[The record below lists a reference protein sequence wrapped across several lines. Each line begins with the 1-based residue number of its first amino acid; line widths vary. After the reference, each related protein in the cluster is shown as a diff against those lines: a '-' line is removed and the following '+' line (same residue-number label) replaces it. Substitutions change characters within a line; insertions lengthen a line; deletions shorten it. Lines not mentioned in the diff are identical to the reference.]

1 MRRFFYNQPN
11 LLQVGSTVPL
21 TEEIFHH
28 WCKVLRASMGEQA
41 LFFDGQGGEY
51 TVTLTDITKK
61 QALVTIN
68 DFNPINR
75 DLPFTVNIALVMS
88 RGERMD
94 YAIQK
99 ATELGVSSIQ
109 LLTSQHGEVR
119 LKADQADKKLAH
131 WQQVAVSA
139 CEQCGLNIVPNL
151 LAPKAFSDWI
161 DEPAGV
167 PISNTV
173 TKLILAVPPDD
184 SGVVTSCNQIE
195 GSDIEHSDIE
205 HNDIEPIA
213 PYTPY
218 PNPLPHIT
226 NQFRQCSLAQ
236 FWLLIGAEGGFSA
249 QEITQAI
256 ERGFIPWQI
265 GERVLR
271 TETAPV
277 VALSS
282 LLTLHQTLTLAKE

>member
-11 LLQVGSTVPL
+11 LLQVGSTMPL
-21 TEEIFHH
+21 TEDIFHH

-119 LKADQADKKLAH
+119 LKADQTDKKLAH
-131 WQQVAVSA
+131 WQQVSVSA
-139 CEQCGLNIVPNL
+139 CEQCGLNIVPTL

-161 DEPAGV
+161 DELAGV
-167 PISNTV
+167 PISNNV
-173 TKLILAVPPDD
+173 TKLILAVPSEDR
-184 SGVVTSCNQIE
+184 GVVPPCNKIE
-195 GSDIEHSDIE
+195 GNDIE
-205 HNDIEPIA
+205 HNDIEPIT
-213 PYTPY
+213 PYT
-218 PNPLPHIT
+218 NPLPHIT

-236 FWLLIGAEGGFSA
+236 FWLLIGAEGGFSE
-249 QEITQAI
+249 QEVTHAI
-256 ERGFIPWQI
+256 ERGFMPWQI

-282 LLTLHQTLTLAKE
+282 LLTLYQTLTLAQE

>member
-28 WCKVLRASMGEQA
+28 WCKVLRASIGEQA

-51 TVTLTDITKK
+51 TVTLTDVTKK

-75 DLPFTVNIALVMS
+75 ALPFTVNIALVMS

-99 ATELGVSSIQ
+99 STELGVSSIQ

-119 LKADQADKKLAH
+119 LKADQAAKKLAH

-167 PISNTV
+167 HTSANV

-184 SGVVTSCNQIE
+184 SGLVTPCNQIE
-195 GSDIEHSDIE
+195 GNDIQQ
-205 HNDIEPIA
+205 NGIEPIT

-236 FWLLIGAEGGFSA
+236 FWLLIGAEGGFSE

-256 ERGFIPWQI
+256 ERGFMPWQI

-282 LLTLHQTLTLAKE
+282 LLTLHQTLTLAQE

>member
-1 MRRFFYNQPN
+1 
-11 LLQVGSTVPL
+11 
-21 TEEIFHH
+21 
-28 WCKVLRASMGEQA
+28 
-41 LFFDGQGGEY
+41 
-51 TVTLTDITKK
+51 
-61 QALVTIN
+61 
-68 DFNPINR
+68 
-75 DLPFTVNIALVMS
+75 MS

-151 LAPKAFSDWI
+151 LAPKAVSDWI

-167 PISNTV
+167 PTSSDV

-184 SGVVTSCNQIE
+184 SGVVPPCNQIK
-195 GSDIEHSDIE
+195 GNDIE
-205 HNDIEPIA
+205 HNDIEPIT
-213 PYTPY
+213 PYT
-218 PNPLPHIT
+218 NPLPHIT
-226 NQFRQCSLAQ
+226 NQFRQCTLAQ
-236 FWLLIGAEGGFSA
+236 FWLLIGAEGGFSE

-256 ERGFIPWQI
+256 ERGFMPWQI

-282 LLTLHQTLTLAKE
+282 LLTLHQTLTVAQE

>member
-21 TEEIFHH
+21 TENIFHH
-28 WCKVLRASMGEQA
+28 WCKVLRASIGEQA
-41 LFFDGQGGEY
+41 VFFDGQGGEY

-75 DLPFTVNIALVMS
+75 ALPFTVNIALVMS

-119 LKADQADKKLAH
+119 LKADQTDKKLAH

-139 CEQCGLNIVPNL
+139 CEQCGLNIVPTL

-161 DEPAGV
+161 GEPAGV
-167 PISNTV
+167 PTSANV

-184 SGVVTSCNQIE
+184 SGVATLYH
-195 GSDIEHSDIE
+195 DIERRDIE
-205 HNDIEPIA
+205 RNEIEAITH
-213 PYTPY
+213 YNPY
-218 PNPLPHIT
+218 PNPLPQIT

-256 ERGFIPWQI
+256 ERGFLPWQI

-282 LLTLHQTLTLAKE
+282 LLTLHQTLTLAQE

>member
-21 TEEIFHH
+21 TEDIFHH
-28 WCKVLRASMGEQA
+28 WCKVLRASIGEQA
-41 LFFDGQGGEY
+41 LFFDAQGGEY
-51 TVTLTDITKK
+51 TVTLTDVTKK

-139 CEQCGLNIVPNL
+139 CEQCGLNIVPTL
-151 LAPKAFSDWI
+151 LAPKAFSDWL

-167 PISNTV
+167 PTSTNV

-184 SGVVTSCNQIE
+184 SGVVTPCNQIE
-195 GSDIEHSDIE
+195 GNDIE
-205 HNDIEPIA
+205 HNDIEPIT
-213 PYTPY
+213 PCTPY
-218 PNPLPHIT
+218 PNPLPYIA

-236 FWLLIGAEGGFSA
+236 FWLLIGAEGGFSE

-256 ERGFIPWQI
+256 ERGFMPWQI

-282 LLTLHQTLTLAKE
+282 LLTLYQTLTVAQE

>member
-11 LLQVGSTVPL
+11 SLQVGSTVPL

-28 WCKVLRASMGEQA
+28 WCKVLRASVGEQA

-75 DLPFTVNIALVMS
+75 ALPFTVNIALVMS

-99 ATELGVSSIQ
+99 STELGVSSIQ

-119 LKADQADKKLAH
+119 LKADQAAKKLAH

-167 PISNTV
+167 HTSANV

-184 SGVVTSCNQIE
+184 SGLVTPCNQIE
-195 GSDIEHSDIE
+195 G
-205 HNDIEPIA
+205 NDIEQNGIEPI
-213 PYTPY
+213 TPY
-218 PNPLPHIT
+218 IPYMNPLPHIT

-256 ERGFIPWQI
+256 ERGFMPWQI

-282 LLTLHQTLTLAKE
+282 LLTLHQTLTVAQE

>member
-11 LLQVGSTVPL
+11 SLQVGSTVPL

-28 WCKVLRASMGEQA
+28 WCKVLRASMDEQA

-119 LKADQADKKLAH
+119 LKADQAAKKLAH

-139 CEQCGLNIVPNL
+139 CEQCGLNMVPNL

-167 PISNTV
+167 HTSANV

-184 SGVVTSCNQIE
+184 SGLVTPCNQIE
-195 GSDIEHSDIE
+195 GNDIQQ
-205 HNDIEPIA
+205 NGIEPIT

-236 FWLLIGAEGGFSA
+236 FWLLIGAEGGFSE

-256 ERGFIPWQI
+256 EQDFLPWQI

-282 LLTLHQTLTLAKE
+282 LLTLHQTLTLAQE

>member
-1 MRRFFYNQPN
+1 
-11 LLQVGSTVPL
+11 
-21 TEEIFHH
+21 
-28 WCKVLRASMGEQA
+28 MGEQA

-75 DLPFTVNIALVMS
+75 ALPFTVNIALVMS

-131 WQQVAVSA
+131 WQQIAVSA

-161 DEPAGV
+161 DELAGV
-167 PISNTV
+167 PTSTNV

-256 ERGFIPWQI
+256 ERDFMPWQI

-282 LLTLHQTLTLAKE
+282 LLTLHQTLTLAQE

>member
-11 LLQVGSTVPL
+11 SLQVGSTVPL

-28 WCKVLRASMGEQA
+28 WCKVLRASMDEQA

-75 DLPFTVNIALVMS
+75 ALPFTVNIALVMS

-119 LKADQADKKLAH
+119 LKVDQTDKKLAH

-139 CEQCGLNIVPNL
+139 CEQCGLNIVPTL
-151 LAPKAFSDWI
+151 LAPKSFSDWI
-161 DEPAGV
+161 GELAGM
-167 PISNTV
+167 PTSTNV

-184 SGVVTSCNQIE
+184 IE
-195 GSDIEHSDIE
+195 RSDVE
-205 HNDIEPIA
+205 HNDIEPIT

-218 PNPLPHIT
+218 PNPLPQIT

-236 FWLLIGAEGGFSA
+236 FWLLIGAEGGFSE

-256 ERGFIPWQI
+256 ERGFMPWQI

-282 LLTLHQTLTLAKE
+282 LLTLHQTLTLAQE

>member
-1 MRRFFYNQPN
+1 MD
-11 LLQVGSTVPL
+11 
-21 TEEIFHH
+21 
-28 WCKVLRASMGEQA
+28 EQA

-75 DLPFTVNIALVMS
+75 ALPFTVNIALVMS

-131 WQQVAVSA
+131 WQQVAISA

-167 PISNTV
+167 PISSNV
-173 TKLILAVPPDD
+173 TKLILAVPPED
-184 SGVVTSCNQIE
+184 SGVVPPCNQIE
-195 GSDIEHSDIE
+195 G
-205 HNDIEPIA
+205 NDIEPST
-213 PYTPY
+213 PYT
-218 PNPLPHIT
+218 NPLPHIT
-226 NQFRQCSLAQ
+226 NQFRQCTLTQ
-236 FWLLIGAEGGFSA
+236 FWLLIGAEGGFSE

>member
-21 TEEIFHH
+21 TEDIFHH
-28 WCKVLRASMGEQA
+28 WCKVLRASIGEQS

-167 PISNTV
+167 PTSSNV

-205 HNDIEPIA
+205 HNDIEPIT

-236 FWLLIGAEGGFSA
+236 FWLLIGAEGGFSE

-256 ERGFIPWQI
+256 ERGFMPWQI

-282 LLTLHQTLTLAKE
+282 LLTLHQTLTVAQE

>member
-11 LLQVGSTVPL
+11 SLQVGSTLPL

-28 WCKVLRASMGEQA
+28 WCKVLRASVGEQA

-51 TVTLTDITKK
+51 TATLTDITKK

-75 DLPFTVNIALVMS
+75 ALPFTVNIALVMS

-131 WQQVAVSA
+131 WQQIAVSA

-167 PISNTV
+167 PTSSDV

-184 SGVVTSCNQIE
+184 SGVLTPCNQIE
-195 GSDIEHSDIE
+195 GNNIEH
-205 HNDIEPIA
+205 HDIEPIT

-218 PNPLPHIT
+218 ANPLPHIT
-226 NQFRQCSLAQ
+226 NQFRQCTLAQ
-236 FWLLIGAEGGFSA
+236 FWLLIGAEGGFSE

-256 ERGFIPWQI
+256 ERGFMPWQI

-282 LLTLHQTLTLAKE
+282 LLTLYQTLTLAQE

>member
-28 WCKVLRASMGEQA
+28 WCKVLRASIGEQS

-75 DLPFTVNIALVMS
+75 ALPFTVNIALVMS

-139 CEQCGLNIVPNL
+139 CEQCGLNIVPTL

-167 PISNTV
+167 PTSTNV

-184 SGVVTSCNQIE
+184 SGVVPPCNQIE
-195 GSDIEHSDIE
+195 GNDIE
-205 HNDIEPIA
+205 HNDIEPIT
-213 PYTPY
+213 PYT
-218 PNPLPHIT
+218 NPLPQIT

-236 FWLLIGAEGGFSA
+236 FWLLIGAEGGFSE

-256 ERGFIPWQI
+256 EQGFMPWQI

-282 LLTLHQTLTLAKE
+282 LLTLHQTLSVAQE

>member
-21 TEEIFHH
+21 TEDIFHH
-28 WCKVLRASMGEQA
+28 WCKVLRASIGEQS

-119 LKADQADKKLAH
+119 LKADQAAKKLAH

-151 LAPKAFSDWI
+151 LAPKAVSDWI

-167 PISNTV
+167 HTSANV

-184 SGVVTSCNQIE
+184 SGLVTPCNQIE
-195 GSDIEHSDIE
+195 GNDIQQ
-205 HNDIEPIA
+205 NGIEPIT

-236 FWLLIGAEGGFSA
+236 FWLLIGAEGGFSE

-256 ERGFIPWQI
+256 ERGFMPWQI

-282 LLTLHQTLTLAKE
+282 LLTLHQTLTVAQE

>member
-11 LLQVGSTVPL
+11 SLKVGSTVPL

-28 WCKVLRASMGEQA
+28 WCKVLRASMGEQS

-51 TVTLTDITKK
+51 TVTLTNVTKK

-151 LAPKAFSDWI
+151 LAPKAVSDWI

-167 PISNTV
+167 PTSSNV

-184 SGVVTSCNQIE
+184 SGVVTPCNQIE
-195 GSDIEHSDIE
+195 GDDIG
-205 HNDIEPIA
+205 HNDIEPIT

-218 PNPLPHIT
+218 SNPLPHIT

-236 FWLLIGAEGGFSA
+236 FWLLIGAEGGFA
-249 QEITQAI
+249 EQEITQAI
-256 ERGFIPWQI
+256 ERGFMPWQI

-282 LLTLHQTLTLAKE
+282 LLTLHQTLTLAQE

>member
-1 MRRFFYNQPN
+1 MRRFFYIQPN
-11 LLQVGSTVPL
+11 SLQVGSTLPL
-21 TEEIFHH
+21 TEDIFHH
-28 WCKVLRASMGEQA
+28 WCKVLRASVGEQA

-75 DLPFTVNIALVMS
+75 ALPFTVNIALVMS

-167 PISNTV
+167 HTSANV

-184 SGVVTSCNQIE
+184 SGLVTPCNQIE
-195 GSDIEHSDIE
+195 GDDIG
-205 HNDIEPIA
+205 HNDIEPIT

-218 PNPLPHIT
+218 SNPLPHIT

-256 ERGFIPWQI
+256 ERGFMPWQI

-282 LLTLHQTLTLAKE
+282 LLTLHQTLTVAQE

>member
-119 LKADQADKKLAH
+119 LKADQAAKKLAH

-167 PISNTV
+167 PTSSDV

-184 SGVVTSCNQIE
+184 SGVVPPCNQIE
-195 GSDIEHSDIE
+195 GNDIEH
-205 HNDIEPIA
+205 HDIEPIT
-213 PYTPY
+213 PYT
-218 PNPLPHIT
+218 NPLPHIT
-226 NQFRQCSLAQ
+226 NQFRQCTLAQ

-256 ERGFIPWQI
+256 ERGFMPWQI

-282 LLTLHQTLTLAKE
+282 LLTLHQTLTVAQE

>member
-21 TEEIFHH
+21 TEDIFHH
-28 WCKVLRASMGEQA
+28 WCKVLRASIGEQS

-51 TVTLTDITKK
+51 TVTLTDVTKK

-75 DLPFTVNIALVMS
+75 ALPFTVNIALVMS

-167 PISNTV
+167 PISNNV

-184 SGVVTSCNQIE
+184 SGVVPPCNQIE

-205 HNDIEPIA
+205 HNDIEPIT
-213 PYTPY
+213 PYT
-218 PNPLPHIT
+218 NPLPHIT

-256 ERGFIPWQI
+256 ERGFMPWQI

-282 LLTLHQTLTLAKE
+282 LLTLHQTLTLAQE

>member
-11 LLQVGSTVPL
+11 SLQVGSTVPL

-28 WCKVLRASMGEQA
+28 WCKVLRASMDEQA

-75 DLPFTVNIALVMS
+75 ALPFTVNIALVMS

-131 WQQVAVSA
+131 WQQVAISA

-167 PISNTV
+167 PISSNV
-173 TKLILAVPPDD
+173 TKLILAVPPED
-184 SGVVTSCNQIE
+184 SGVVPPCNQIE
-195 GSDIEHSDIE
+195 G
-205 HNDIEPIA
+205 NDIEPST
-213 PYTPY
+213 PYT
-218 PNPLPHIT
+218 NPLPHIT
-226 NQFRQCSLAQ
+226 NQFRQCTLTQ
-236 FWLLIGAEGGFSA
+236 FWLLIGAEGGFSE

>member
-28 WCKVLRASMGEQA
+28 WCKVLRASIGEQA

-51 TVTLTDITKK
+51 TVTLTDVTKK

-139 CEQCGLNIVPNL
+139 CEQCGLNIVPTL

-167 PISNTV
+167 PTSSDM

-184 SGVVTSCNQIE
+184 SGVVPLCH
-195 GSDIEHSDIE
+195 DIQHK
-205 HNDIEPIA
+205 DIEPIT
-213 PYTPY
+213 PYTSY
-218 PNPLPHIT
+218 PNPLPQIT
-226 NQFRQCSLAQ
+226 NQFKQCSLAQ

-256 ERGFIPWQI
+256 ERGFMPWQI

-282 LLTLHQTLTLAKE
+282 LLTLHQTLTLAQE

>member
-11 LLQVGSTVPL
+11 LLKVGSTVPL

-68 DFNPINR
+68 DFNSINR
-75 DLPFTVNIALVMS
+75 ALPFTVNIALVMS

-139 CEQCGLNIVPNL
+139 CEQCGLNIVPTL
-151 LAPKAFSDWI
+151 LTPKTFSDWI
-161 DEPAGV
+161 DELAGV
-167 PISNTV
+167 PTSSNV

-184 SGVVTSCNQIE
+184 RGVATPCNQIE
-195 GSDIEHSDIE
+195 GNDIER
-205 HNDIEPIA
+205 NDIEPSM

-218 PNPLPHIT
+218 PNPLSHIT
-226 NQFRQCSLAQ
+226 NQFRQSSLAQ
-236 FWLLIGAEGGFSA
+236 FWLLIGAEGGFSE

-256 ERGFIPWQI
+256 ERGFMPWQI

-282 LLTLHQTLTLAKE
+282 LLTLYQTLTLAQE

>member
-151 LAPKAFSDWI
+151 LAPKAVSDWI

-167 PISNTV
+167 HTSANV

-184 SGVVTSCNQIE
+184 SGLVTPCNQIE
-195 GSDIEHSDIE
+195 GNDIE
-205 HNDIEPIA
+205 HNDIEPIT

-236 FWLLIGAEGGFSA
+236 FWLLIGAEGGFA
-249 QEITQAI
+249 EQEITQAI
-256 ERGFIPWQI
+256 ERGFMPWQI

-282 LLTLHQTLTLAKE
+282 LLTLYQTLTVAQE

>member
-11 LLQVGSTVPL
+11 SLKVGSTVPL
-21 TEEIFHH
+21 TEDIFHH
-28 WCKVLRASMGEQA
+28 WCKVLRASIGEQA

-61 QALVTIN
+61 QAHVTIN

-119 LKADQADKKLAH
+119 LKADQAAKKLAH

-167 PISNTV
+167 HTSANV

-184 SGVVTSCNQIE
+184 SGLVTPCNQIE
-195 GSDIEHSDIE
+195 GNDIQQ
-205 HNDIEPIA
+205 NGIEPIT

-236 FWLLIGAEGGFSA
+236 FWLLIGAEGGFSE

-256 ERGFIPWQI
+256 ERGFMPWQI

-282 LLTLHQTLTLAKE
+282 LLTLHQTLTVAQE

>member
-1 MRRFFYNQPN
+1 
-11 LLQVGSTVPL
+11 
-21 TEEIFHH
+21 
-28 WCKVLRASMGEQA
+28 MGEQA

-75 DLPFTVNIALVMS
+75 ALPFTVNIALVMS

-151 LAPKAFSDWI
+151 NGDVFERCNDYGIRSLYKDYETSTFKVKFLVWKCK
-161 DEPAGV
+161 G
-167 PISNTV
+167 
-173 TKLILAVPPDD
+173 KLIV
-184 SGVVTSCNQIE
+184 N
-195 GSDIEHSDIE
+195 
-205 HNDIEPIA
+205 
-213 PYTPY
+213 
-218 PNPLPHIT
+218 
-226 NQFRQCSLAQ
+226 R
-236 FWLLIGAEGGFSA
+236 LIYM
-249 QEITQAI
+249 I
-256 ERGFIPWQI
+256 
-265 GERVLR
+265 
-271 TETAPV
+271 
-277 VALSS
+277 
-282 LLTLHQTLTLAKE
+282 

>member
-21 TEEIFHH
+21 TEDIFHH
-28 WCKVLRASMGEQA
+28 WCKVLRASVGEQA

-51 TVTLTDITKK
+51 TVTLTDVTKK

-75 DLPFTVNIALVMS
+75 ALPFTVNIALVMS

-139 CEQCGLNIVPNL
+139 CEQCGLNIVPTL
-151 LAPKAFSDWI
+151 LTPKAVSDWI

-167 PISNTV
+167 PTSSNV

-184 SGVVTSCNQIE
+184 SGLVTPCNQIE
-195 GSDIEHSDIE
+195 GNDIEHSDIE

>member
-11 LLQVGSTVPL
+11 SLKVGSTVPL

-28 WCKVLRASMGEQA
+28 WCKVLRASMGEQS

-51 TVTLTDITKK
+51 TVTLTNVTKK

-119 LKADQADKKLAH
+119 LKADQAAKKLAH

-167 PISNTV
+167 PTSANV
-173 TKLILAVPPDD
+173 TKLILAVPPED
-184 SGVVTSCNQIE
+184 SGVATPCNQIE
-195 GSDIEHSDIE
+195 GNDIQQ
-205 HNDIEPIA
+205 NGIEPIT

-236 FWLLIGAEGGFSA
+236 FWLLIGAEGGFSE

-256 ERGFIPWQI
+256 ERGFMPWQI

-282 LLTLHQTLTLAKE
+282 LLTLHQTLTLAQE

>member
-28 WCKVLRASMGEQA
+28 WCKVLRASMDEQA

-75 DLPFTVNIALVMS
+75 ALPFTVNIALVMS

-167 PISNTV
+167 PISSNV
-173 TKLILAVPPDD
+173 TKLILAVPPED
-184 SGVVTSCNQIE
+184 SGVVPPCNQIE
-195 GSDIEHSDIE
+195 G
-205 HNDIEPIA
+205 NDIEPST
-213 PYTPY
+213 PYT
-218 PNPLPHIT
+218 NPLPHIT
-226 NQFRQCSLAQ
+226 NQFRQCTLTQ
-236 FWLLIGAEGGFSA
+236 FWLLIGAEGGFSE

>member
-119 LKADQADKKLAH
+119 LKADQVDKKLAH

-139 CEQCGLNIVPNL
+139 CEQCGLNIVPTL

-167 PISNTV
+167 PTSSNV
-173 TKLILAVPPDD
+173 TKLILAVPPED
-184 SGVVTSCNQIE
+184 SGVMTPCH
-195 GSDIEHSDIE
+195 DIQSR
-205 HNDIEPIA
+205 DIEPIT
-213 PYTPY
+213 PYT
-218 PNPLPHIT
+218 NPLPHIT

-256 ERGFIPWQI
+256 ERGFMPWQI

-282 LLTLHQTLTLAKE
+282 LLTLHQTLTLAQE

>member
-1 MRRFFYNQPN
+1 MRRFFYTQPN
-11 LLQVGSTVPL
+11 SLQVGSTLPL
-21 TEEIFHH
+21 TEDIFHH

-75 DLPFTVNIALVMS
+75 ALPFTVNIALVMS

-151 LAPKAFSDWI
+151 LAPKAVSDWI

-167 PISNTV
+167 PTSANV

-184 SGVVTSCNQIE
+184 SGVVTPCNQIE
-195 GSDIEHSDIE
+195 GDDIG
-205 HNDIEPIA
+205 HNDIEPIT

-218 PNPLPHIT
+218 SNPLPHIT

-236 FWLLIGAEGGFSA
+236 FWLLIGAEGGFA
-249 QEITQAI
+249 EQEITQAI
-256 ERGFIPWQI
+256 ERGFMPWQI

-282 LLTLHQTLTLAKE
+282 LLTLHQTLTLAQE

>member
-11 LLQVGSTVPL
+11 SLQVGSTVPL

-28 WCKVLRASMGEQA
+28 WCKVLRASIGEQS

-119 LKADQADKKLAH
+119 LKADQAAKKLAH

-151 LAPKAFSDWI
+151 LAPKAVSDWI

-167 PISNTV
+167 HTSANV

-184 SGVVTSCNQIE
+184 SGLVTPCNQIE
-195 GSDIEHSDIE
+195 GNDIQQ
-205 HNDIEPIA
+205 NGIEPIT

-236 FWLLIGAEGGFSA
+236 FWLLIGAEGGFSE

-282 LLTLHQTLTLAKE
+282 LLTLHQTLTVAQE

>member
-11 LLQVGSTVPL
+11 SLQVGSTVPL

-28 WCKVLRASMGEQA
+28 WCKVLRASVGEQA

-119 LKADQADKKLAH
+119 LKADQAAKKLAH

-167 PISNTV
+167 PTSANV

-184 SGVVTSCNQIE
+184 SGVVPPCNQIE
-195 GSDIEHSDIE
+195 GNDIQQ
-205 HNDIEPIA
+205 NGIEPIT

-236 FWLLIGAEGGFSA
+236 FWLLIGAEGGFSE

-256 ERGFIPWQI
+256 ERGFMPWQI

-282 LLTLHQTLTLAKE
+282 LLTLHQTLTVAQE

>member
-11 LLQVGSTVPL
+11 LLQVGSTLPL
-21 TEEIFHH
+21 TEGIFHH

-75 DLPFTVNIALVMS
+75 ALPFTVNIALVMS

-139 CEQCGLNIVPNL
+139 CEQCGLNIVPTL
-151 LAPKAFSDWI
+151 LTPKAFSDWI
-161 DEPAGV
+161 DELAGV
-167 PISNTV
+167 PTSSNV
-173 TKLILAVPPDD
+173 TKLILAVPSND
-184 SGVVTSCNQIE
+184 SGVATPCH
-195 GSDIEHSDIE
+195 DIER
-205 HNDIEPIA
+205 NKIEPS
-213 PYTPY
+213 TPY
-218 PNPLPHIT
+218 IPYANPLPHIT
-226 NQFRQCSLAQ
+226 NQFRQCTLAQ
-236 FWLLIGAEGGFSA
+236 FWLLIGAEGGFSE

-256 ERGFIPWQI
+256 ERGFMPWQI

-282 LLTLHQTLTLAKE
+282 LLTLHQTLTLAQE

>member
-1 MRRFFYNQPN
+1 MRRFFYTQPN
-11 LLQVGSTVPL
+11 SLQVGSTLPL
-21 TEEIFHH
+21 TEDIFHH

-75 DLPFTVNIALVMS
+75 ALPFTVNIALVMS

-151 LAPKAFSDWI
+151 LAPKAVSDWI

-167 PISNTV
+167 PTSSNV

-184 SGVVTSCNQIE
+184 SGVVTPCNQIE
-195 GSDIEHSDIE
+195 GDDIG
-205 HNDIEPIA
+205 HNDIEPIT

-218 PNPLPHIT
+218 SNPLPHIT

-236 FWLLIGAEGGFSA
+236 FWLLIGAEGGFA
-249 QEITQAI
+249 EQEITQAI
-256 ERGFIPWQI
+256 ERGFLPWQI

-282 LLTLHQTLTLAKE
+282 LLTLHQTLTLAQE

>member
-1 MRRFFYNQPN
+1 
-11 LLQVGSTVPL
+11 
-21 TEEIFHH
+21 
-28 WCKVLRASMGEQA
+28 MGEQA

-68 DFNPINR
+68 DFNPTNR
-75 DLPFTVNIALVMS
+75 ALPFTVNIALVMS

-131 WQQVAVSA
+131 WQQVAISA

-161 DEPAGV
+161 NEPAGV
-167 PISNTV
+167 PISSNV

-184 SGVVTSCNQIE
+184 SGVATPCNQIE
-195 GSDIEHSDIE
+195 GNDIE
-205 HNDIEPIA
+205 HNDIEHNDIERSDIEPIT
-213 PYTPY
+213 PYT
-218 PNPLPHIT
+218 NPLPQIT

-236 FWLLIGAEGGFSA
+236 FWLLIGAEGGFSE

-256 ERGFIPWQI
+256 ERGFMPWQI

-282 LLTLHQTLTLAKE
+282 LLTLHQTLTFEQE

>member
-21 TEEIFHH
+21 TEDIFHH

-167 PISNTV
+167 HTSANV

-184 SGVVTSCNQIE
+184 SGLVTPCNQIE
-195 GSDIEHSDIE
+195 GNDIE
-205 HNDIEPIA
+205 HNDIEPIT
-213 PYTPY
+213 PYT
-218 PNPLPHIT
+218 NPLPHIT
-226 NQFRQCSLAQ
+226 NQFRQCTLTQ
-236 FWLLIGAEGGFSA
+236 FWLLIGAEGGFSE

>member
-1 MRRFFYNQPN
+1 MRRFFYTQPN
-11 LLQVGSTVPL
+11 SLQVGSTLPL
-21 TEEIFHH
+21 TEDIFHH

-75 DLPFTVNIALVMS
+75 ALPFTVNIALVMS

-139 CEQCGLNIVPNL
+139 CEQCGLNIVPNF
-151 LAPKAFSDWI
+151 LAPKTVSDWI

-167 PISNTV
+167 PTSSNV

-184 SGVVTSCNQIE
+184 SGVVTPCNQIE
-195 GSDIEHSDIE
+195 GDDIG
-205 HNDIEPIA
+205 HNDIEPIT

-218 PNPLPHIT
+218 SNPLPHIT

-236 FWLLIGAEGGFSA
+236 FWLLIGAEGGFA
-249 QEITQAI
+249 EQEITQAI
-256 ERGFIPWQI
+256 ERGFMPWQI

-282 LLTLHQTLTLAKE
+282 LLTLHQTLTLAQE

>member
-21 TEEIFHH
+21 TEDIFHH
-28 WCKVLRASMGEQA
+28 WCKVLRASIGEQS

-75 DLPFTVNIALVMS
+75 ALPFTVNIALVMS

-119 LKADQADKKLAH
+119 LKVDQTDKKLAH

-139 CEQCGLNIVPNL
+139 CEQCGLNIVPTL
-151 LAPKAFSDWI
+151 LAPKSFSDWI
-161 DEPAGV
+161 GELAGM
-167 PISNTV
+167 PTSTNV

-184 SGVVTSCNQIE
+184 IE
-195 GSDIEHSDIE
+195 RSDVE
-205 HNDIEPIA
+205 HNDIEPIT

-218 PNPLPHIT
+218 PNPLPQIT
-226 NQFRQCSLAQ
+226 NQFKQCSLAQ
-236 FWLLIGAEGGFSA
+236 FWLLIGAEGGFSE

-256 ERGFIPWQI
+256 ERDFMPWQI

-282 LLTLHQTLTLAKE
+282 LLTLHQTLTLAQE

>member
-1 MRRFFYNQPN
+1 MRRFFYTQPN
-11 LLQVGSTVPL
+11 SLQVGSTLPL
-21 TEEIFHH
+21 TEDIFHH

-75 DLPFTVNIALVMS
+75 ALPFTVNIALVMS

-151 LAPKAFSDWI
+151 LAPKAVSDWI

-167 PISNTV
+167 PTSSNV

-184 SGVVTSCNQIE
+184 SGVVTPCNQIE
-195 GSDIEHSDIE
+195 GDDIG
-205 HNDIEPIA
+205 HNDIEPIT

-218 PNPLPHIT
+218 SNPLPHIT

-236 FWLLIGAEGGFSA
+236 FWLLIGAEGGFA
-249 QEITQAI
+249 EQEITQAI
-256 ERGFIPWQI
+256 ERGFMPWQI

-282 LLTLHQTLTLAKE
+282 LLTLHQTLTVAQE

>member
-28 WCKVLRASMGEQA
+28 WCKVLRASIGEQA

-139 CEQCGLNIVPNL
+139 CEQCGLNIVPTL

-161 DEPAGV
+161 DEPAVV
-167 PISNTV
+167 PTSSTV

-184 SGVVTSCNQIE
+184 SGIATLCH
-195 GSDIEHSDIE
+195 DIERSNIE
-205 HNDIEPIA
+205 HKDIEPIT

-218 PNPLPHIT
+218 TNPLPHIT

-236 FWLLIGAEGGFSA
+236 FWLLIGAEGGFSE

-256 ERGFIPWQI
+256 ERGFMPWQI

-282 LLTLHQTLTLAKE
+282 LLTLHQTLTLAQE